1 MAEEEKRESLA
12 DMIANGF
19 AKYKEDGS
27 HGFWDWF
34 CSDKALAGKSRKLC
48 GNARVITKLTKK
60 FDPKKVYVWFNNNCP
75 CSGSLYDDLRI
86 ADLETHDVLYTI
98 VPHDGRTGLSEVWG
112 SENDFSKPLVEGTW
126 DDVKKFFAS

>member
-60 FDPKKVYVWFNNNCP
+60 FDPKKVYVWFKNKKKCKKSDFYTFYTNN
-75 CSGSLYDDLRI
+75 
-86 ADLETHDVLYTI
+86 
-98 VPHDGRTGLSEVWG
+98 
-112 SENDFSKPLVEGTW
+112 
-126 DDVKKFFAS
+126 

>member
-60 FDPKKVYVWFNNNCP
+60 FDPKKVYVWFKNNCP

-126 DDVKKFFAS
+126 EDVKQFFAS

>member
-19 AKYKEDGS
+19 AKYKEDGC

-48 GNARVITKLTKK
+48 GNVCVITKLTKK
-60 FDPKKVYVWFNNNCP
+60 FDPKKVYVWFKNNCP

-86 ADLETHDVLYTI
+86 SDLETHDVLYTI

-126 DDVKKFFAS
+126 EDVKQFFAS

>member
-1 MAEEEKRESLA
+1 MAEEEKCESLA

-19 AKYKEDGS
+19 AKYKEDCC

-60 FDPKKVYVWFNNNCP
+60 FDPKKVYVWFKNNCP

-126 DDVKKFFAS
+126 EDVKQFFAS

>member
-126 DDVKKFFAS
+126 EDVKQFFAS

>member
-1 MAEEEKRESLA
+1 MAEDEKRESLA

-19 AKYKEDGS
+19 AKYKEDCC

-60 FDPKKVYVWFNNNCP
+60 FDPKKVYVWFKNNCP

-126 DDVKKFFAS
+126 EDVKQFFAS

>member
-1 MAEEEKRESLA
+1 MAEEEKREALA

>member
-1 MAEEEKRESLA
+1 MVEEEKRESLA

-19 AKYKEDGS
+19 AKYKEDQC

-48 GNARVITKLTKK
+48 GNARAITKLTKK
-60 FDPKKVYVWFNNNCP
+60 FDPKKVYVWFKNNCP

-126 DDVKKFFAS
+126 EDVKQFFAS

>member
-48 GNARVITKLTKK
+48 GNAHVITKLTKK
-60 FDPKKVYVWFNNNCP
+60 FDPKKVYVWFKNNCP

>member
-19 AKYKEDGS
+19 AKYKEDRC

-48 GNARVITKLTKK
+48 GNARAITKLTKK
-60 FDPKKVYVWFNNNCP
+60 FDPKKVYVWFKNNCP

-126 DDVKKFFAS
+126 EDVKQFFAS

>member
-19 AKYKEDGS
+19 AKYKEDCC

-60 FDPKKVYVWFNNNCP
+60 FDPKKVYVWFKNNCP

-126 DDVKKFFAS
+126 EDVKQFFAS

>member
-1 MAEEEKRESLA
+1 MAEDEKRESLA

-19 AKYKEDGS
+19 AKYKEDWC

-60 FDPKKVYVWFNNNCP
+60 FDPKKVYVWFKNNCP

-112 SENDFSKPLVEGTW
+112 AENDFSKPLVEGTW